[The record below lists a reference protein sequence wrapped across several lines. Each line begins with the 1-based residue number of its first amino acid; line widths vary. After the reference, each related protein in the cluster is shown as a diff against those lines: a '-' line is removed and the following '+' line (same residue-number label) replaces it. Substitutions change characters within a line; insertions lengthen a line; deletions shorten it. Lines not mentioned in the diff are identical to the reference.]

1 MTPSKSLSNCPDCGQ
16 TFVSV
21 KRNHSCGHYN
31 LEDHLAGKEPVV
43 RASYERLL
51 ETMKRFGPVGVF
63 PVKTRI
69 IFQAEVKF
77 AAAIP
82 RKRWLRRQAAHPR
95 IRKVAMGVFRDYGHG
110 FRLIRPDDVDEEP
123 DDRRHQGYL
132 TGYGLLA

>member
-31 LEDHLAGKEPVV
+31 LEDHFAGKEPVV

-51 ETMKRFGPVGVF
+51 ETMKRFGSVGVF

-82 RKRWLRRQAAHPR
+82 R
-95 IRKVAMGVFRDYGHG
+95 IRKMAMGVFRDYGHG
-110 FRLIRPDDVDEEP
+110 FRLIRPDDVDEVP

-132 TGYGLLA
+132 KGYGLLA